1 MTPDGE
7 LMAMAVRTEPTF
19 AHDSPK
25 ILFRGNYVDLV
36 GARAFD
42 LSPDGKRFLMIL
54 KGGDDIGASEKIV
67 LVQNWLAELKRL
79 VPTDN

>member
-1 MTPDGE
+1 
-7 LMAMAVRTEPTF
+7 
-19 AHDSPK
+19 
-25 ILFRGNYVDLV
+25 
-36 GARAFD
+36 
-42 LSPDGKRFLMIL
+42 MIL